1 MDAPRTLTLA
11 CGALLWALL
20 TAGSCATTPPPAKA
34 EARQPE
40 PPAAEPAP
48 APEATPPAE
57 PTPAPPAEAAEPP
70 AKNKDVEVVID
81 PGGDKAKVSL
91 LEAGRAERERRANSG
106 PPVAVITDKNLKQY
120 AAKGQLTIADV
131 TKSKPQPA
139 AAPAPEG
146 AGPAHDEQ
154 YWRSRGRE
162 IRARWKSTAEEVK
175 KLEAAAAG
183 LRRSFYAEDDP
194 YVRDSKVKPEW
205 DRVLDRLQQARED
218 LETVKKELADFE
230 EQGRREGALP
240 GWLREGAELV
250 PEAEKKK
257 TGLEEHEPIEPPEYV
272 PSEPPPTK

>member
-1 MDAPRTLTLA
+1 MDAPRALTLA

-20 TAGSCATTPPPAKA
+20 TAGSCATTPPPPAKA
-34 EARQPE
+34 NAKPPE

-48 APEATPPAE
+48 KPTPPAE
-57 PTPAPPAEAAEPP
+57 PAPAPSTEPP
-70 AKNKDVEVVID
+70 AKDKDVEVVID
-81 PGGDKAKVSL
+81 PGGAKAPVSL

-106 PPVAVITDKNLKQY
+106 PPVAVITDKNLKEY
-120 AAKGQLTIADV
+120 AAKGQLTVADV
-131 TKSKPQPA
+131 RKSKPQPA

-146 AGPAHDEQ
+146 AEPVHDEQ
-154 YWRSRGRE
+154 YWRSRSRE
-162 IRARWKSTAEEVK
+162 IRARWKATAEELK
-175 KLEAAAAG
+175 KLEASAAG

-205 DRVLDRLQQARED
+205 DRVLDRLQETRDEV
-218 LETVKKELADFE
+218 ETVKKELADFE

-257 TGLEEHEPIEPPEYV
+257 NGLDEHKPIEPPDYV

>member
-34 EARQPE
+34 KAEQPE
-40 PPAAEPAP
+40 PPPAAEPAP
-48 APEATPPAE
+48 AAAPEVPTPPAE
-57 PTPAPPAEAAEPP
+57 PEPP
-70 AKNKDVEVVID
+70 AKNIDVEVVID
-81 PGGDKAKVSL
+81 PGGEKPPVSL
-91 LEAGRAERERRANSG
+91 AEAGRAERERRANSG

-131 TKSKPQPA
+131 RKSKPQPA
-139 AAPAPEG
+139 ATPAPEG
-146 AGPAHDEQ
+146 AVPAHDEQ

-162 IRARWKSTAEEVK
+162 IRTRWKDTAEEVK

-205 DRVLDRLQQARED
+205 DRVLDRLQEARDD

-240 GWLREGAELV
+240 GWLREGSELV

-257 TGLEEHEPIEPPEYV
+257 DGLDAHEPIEPPEYV
-272 PSEPPPTK
+272 PSEPPPTR